1 MAIRHV
7 ISLVLKGSAADQLC
21 HTLRQPMLHPGVS
34 RANVEAATLTAK
46 RCSRATVSAVKHR
59 PGKVRMAITHVSSLV
74 LKGIAAN

>member
-21 HTLRQPMLHPGVS
+21 HTLRQPHPEVS
-34 RANVEAATLTAK
+34 RANVKAATLTAK